1 MYVKDDVKNNSGS
14 INYNNLTYYY
24 SIVNNIVRFY
34 DKFGNESN
42 QSLSDNLLIKLNNK
56 NFTTYTLREI
66 IKNNNYK
73 FDKFS
78 IVIDKTKT
86 EKELQAIVNALKKH
100 NAELII
106 SNLKRNFLGNI
117 STIKLEVNWYTSA
130 AAFDYSKNFGTIKP
144 LKIILDNRTQLAKV
158 VSLSQI
164 ELNSEKT
171 PNTQIQID
179 ISKTSTDND
188 FIVYKKQFDD
198 LGVNLIFKNVKRDK
212 IGLINSIEVES
223 TMKSILNQNKTI
235 FMIGEG
241 LPIKDFKIILDK
253 DLNKVLIKFK

>member
-1 MYVKDDVKNNSGS
+1 M
-14 INYNNLTYYY
+14 
-24 SIVNNIVRFY
+24 
-34 DKFGNESN
+34 
-42 QSLSDNLLIKLNNK
+42 
-56 NFTTYTLREI
+56 
-66 IKNNNYK
+66 
-73 FDKFS
+73 
-78 IVIDKTKT
+78 
-86 EKELQAIVNALKKH
+86 
-100 NAELII
+100 
-106 SNLKRNFLGNI
+106 
-117 STIKLEVNWYTSA
+117 
-130 AAFDYSKNFGTIKP
+130 
-144 LKIILDNRTQLAKV
+144 
-158 VSLSQI
+158 
-164 ELNSEKT
+164 NSEKT

>member
-1 MYVKDDVKNNSGS
+1 VV
-14 INYNNLTYYY
+14 
-24 SIVNNIVRFY
+24 
-34 DKFGNESN
+34 N
-42 QSLSDNLLIKLNNK
+42 QSYVRIKPLLIKLNNK
-56 NFTTYTLREI
+56 NLSTYTLREI

-73 FDKFS
+73 FDEFS
-78 IVIDKTKT
+78 IIIDKTKT
-86 EKELQAIVNALKKH
+86 EKELQAIVNALKKY

-130 AAFDYSKNFGTIKP
+130 AVFDYSKNFGTIKP
-144 LKIILDNRTQLAKV
+144 LKIILDNKTQLAKV
-158 VSLSQI
+158 MSLSQI

-179 ISKTSTDND
+179 ISKTTRKKD

-212 IGLINSIEVES
+212 NGLITSIEVES
-223 TMKSILNQNKTI
+223 TMKSIFNKNRVVFI
-235 FMIGEG
+235 IGEG